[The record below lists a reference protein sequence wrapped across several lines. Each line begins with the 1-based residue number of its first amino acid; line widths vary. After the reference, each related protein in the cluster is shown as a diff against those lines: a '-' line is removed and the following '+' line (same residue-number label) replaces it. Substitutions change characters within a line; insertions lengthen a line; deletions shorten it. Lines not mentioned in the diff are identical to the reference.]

1 MSIVKQ
7 RAINKQKIAKLTKLL
22 EAETKKE
29 VVLEAKNYR
38 LKPTEENIKKAI
50 NTIVSKKISGG
61 EALLLLQSIEES
73 SYALEDVDIKVLF
86 KKYGLKIDY
95 SLSGGMEQLLDK
107 IGYVLKASDVE
118 TIASHDKY
126 GFNDIGSILAKL
138 FYSGKAQRF
147 ISDEFIKAVAVK
159 MNNTSNRQN
168 VLDAITGGDPVELP
182 NDYAKRGGQFYYFQ
196 DRSKPIIAALEAH
209 GGVVRDRPKVKRGG
223 GI

>member
-61 EALLLLQSIEES
+61 EALLLLQSVEES
-73 SYALEDVDIKVLF
+73 SYVLEDTDIQVLF
-86 KKYGLKIDY
+86 KKYGLKLDY
-95 SLSGGMEQLLDK
+95 GGLTGGMEQLLDK
-107 IGYVLKASDVE
+107 IGYVLKASDVGLLSTQE
-118 TIASHDKY
+118 Y
-126 GFNDIGSILAKL
+126 GYSGIGSILAKL

-159 MNNTSNRQN
+159 MTNTKNHQD
-168 VLDAITGGDPVELP
+168 VLDTITGGDPVELP
-182 NDYAKRGGQFYYFQ
+182 QEYAKRGGQFYYFQ

-209 GGVVRDRPKVKRGG
+209 GGVIRDRPKVDRGRR
-223 GI
+223 